1 MSESSADKTKR
12 NFAAY
17 LTRPT
22 WQFQYSIFYQSP
34 GDSINLLE
42 DQKVFRQELGRK
54 FPNQPFLIR
63 IQTLNRGTHQAYL
76 TIYTTVA
83 NDGIYALADRYFG
96 TPDVNILTRKLSE
109 GRRNSQARAILTQR
123 PHDLVKLF
131 GKVRIRRY
139 GVINKHLLEALEGT
153 QGADEN

>member
-17 LTRPT
+17 LIKPT
-22 WQFQYSIFYQSP
+22 WQFQYSIFYQYP
-34 GDSINLLE
+34 ADSINLLE

-83 NDGIYALADRYFG
+83 NDGIYSLADRYFG

-123 PHDLVKLF
+123 PHDLEKLF

-139 GVINKHLLEALEGT
+139 GVINKHLLEALESA
-153 QGADEN
+153 QDADES